1 MKSGRLTIAWY
12 RNRPS
17 PTTPGW
23 LRSWARNIST
33 MLGYKSDGRV
43 EVVVIWCTKHWPSVA
58 ILRVANGLN
67 YSDPW
72 GEDRGQMSS
81 TASRQEEKSHPT
93 TSHRCFLQMA
103 FFYNLVSNGEI
114 FPMFVYFNK

>member
-58 ILRVANGLN
+58 ILRVANGLD
-67 YSDPW
+67 YSEIL
-72 GEDRGQMSS
+72 GED
-81 TASRQEEKSHPT
+81 EK
-93 TSHRCFLQMA
+93 LQRIDA
-103 FFYNLVSNGEI
+103 IIKEKGLAKDDEFDCNQKLQ
-114 FPMFVYFNK
+114 FVGTEPAEGFAATN

>member
-1 MKSGRLTIAWY
+1 MSPGSSIRLHEESC
-12 RNRPS
+12 P
-17 PTTPGW
+17 
-23 LRSWARNIST
+23 
-33 MLGYKSDGRV
+33 DGVNVNDLETGSRV
-43 EVVVIWCTKHWPSVA
+43 HADGQVRIHRVGVVVTWYTKHWPSVA